1 MSHRFIR
8 FEVPSHLEDL
18 MYDHLADYLKELKD
32 EGLIIHYQIQKDADI
47 LNVEGQII
55 SSGKSQNNNQIFT
68 VQMVADVGVLVGVE
82 ENYQRE
88 PNFNFI

>member
-1 MSHRFIR
+1 
-8 FEVPSHLEDL
+8 

-82 ENYQRE
+82 ENYHRE

>member
-1 MSHRFIR
+1 
-8 FEVPSHLEDL
+8 

>member
-1 MSHRFIR
+1 
-8 FEVPSHLEDL
+8 
-18 MYDHLADYLKELKD
+18 MYDHLTDYLKELKD

>member
-1 MSHRFIR
+1 
-8 FEVPSHLEDL
+8 

-47 LNVEGQII
+47 LNVEGQIN